1 LLVNRLG
8 GRLLVI
14 VGLIND
20 RMQHDHLRRGRAV
33 HLNVMDTC
41 GHHAKTRDAE
51 RQKEYQGGKFCH
63 VHKLRTGP
71 RPAAQGQTG
80 YEGRTGGLRGRGIFE
95 RLARGSCRAHHGA
108 QRYRM

>member
-51 RQKEYQGGKFCH
+51 RQKEYQGGNFVMCTNCGQDRGRP
-63 VHKLRTGP
+63 HK
-71 RPAAQGQTG
+71 
-80 YEGRTGGLRGRGIFE
+80 GRLATRGGLGG
-95 RLARGSCRAHHGA
+95 
-108 QRYRM
+108 